1 MSKTTV
7 SNYLLGGTNKA
18 RHPATMGSEWSCNMY
33 LETSG
38 KNTYLASVPGLKF
51 YKKLLKG
58 GRCRG
63 QYVSSIGKGGVEE
76 DAFVCFGNAV
86 YRIDY
91 TEAIEKIGHVA
102 SGTGRVIFAETGGL
116 RPMLLI
122 ADGVNLWCYN
132 ILEGGQ
138 LQRIPLPNRVT
149 GDGGA
154 IKPTHVA
161 VISGSIVVND
171 SNTGFCYY
179 SKPYPLAK
187 DKREVFYIVN
197 GEVQYTD
204 DSRLEV
210 ATTEVD
216 SIDYVFYDDYGVQQ
230 FFNAQTS
237 SDAIQAIAAVGS
249 NLYLF
254 CTKTVEIWQRGN
266 GDNETWVR
274 TSYTTNASNGIQCPY
289 SIAICGS
296 TLYYLGSGE
305 SYAKGI
311 MRVDGNQYTK
321 ISDDWLE
328 AKLLKERSDTVY
340 AFAYAVGSHN
350 FYVLQLPTVGE
361 TWVYDTDTKEWHQR
375 VSRDKTSGVEIQ
387 WRVAAMSWYRGKFI
401 AYCNDGC
408 AYLHSEDYWYE
419 DYDTTKSIPM
429 TRHRQGAVLV
439 NDNMPF
445 VFDELAVECNV
456 GTWDR
461 DGYKEEPK
469 MLMQVSKDGG
479 ETFGNIRSCNM
490 GKTGQYSYRVRFH
503 GLGMNRL
510 CVIRLTYSH
519 PTSLELTTVSQRIT
533 PTLRVI

>member
-1 MSKTTV
+1 MSVTKV

-51 YKKLLKG
+51 YKKILKS

-63 QYVSSIGKGGVEE
+63 AYVSSIGKDGVAE
-76 DAFVCFGNAV
+76 DAFVCFGNV
-86 YRIDY
+86 LFRIDY
-91 TEAIEKIGHVA
+91 TENVERIGLVA

-116 RPMLLI
+116 RPMLLV

-132 ILEGGQ
+132 ILEGGT
-138 LQRIPLPNRVT
+138 LQRIPLPSRVT
-149 GDGGA
+149 GDGGS

-171 SNTGFCYY
+171 AGTGFCYY

-187 DKREVFYIVN
+187 DKREVFQIIN

-204 DSRLEV
+204 DTRLEV

-249 NLYLF
+249 SLYLF
-254 CTKTVEIWQRGN
+254 CTKTVEIWQRGS

-361 TWVYDTDTKEWHQR
+361 TWVYDTDTSEWHQR
-375 VSRDKTSGVEIQ
+375 VSRDKTSGQEIQ
-387 WRVAAMSWYRGKFI
+387 WRVAAMSWYRGRFI
-401 AYCNDGC
+401 AYCHDGC

-429 TRHRQGAVLV
+429 TRHRQGSVLV

-461 DGYKEEPK
+461 DGYTEEPK

-479 ETFGNIRSCNM
+479 EHFGNIRSCSM

-533 PTLRVI
+533 PTMRVI